1 MCHIDLFSDYQ
12 QEEVKMDDINVMKT
26 AIDTYGPRLQTVV
39 AIEELSELQ
48 KELTKFLRGGGNKKH
63 LTEEMAD
70 VLIMVTQ
77 LQLIYH
83 VGDEDIR
90 EVMDYKLKRLEE
102 RIKKND

>member
-1 MCHIDLFSDYQ
+1 MCHIDLFGNYQ
-12 QEEVKMDDINVMKT
+12 QEEVKMDDINVMKS
-26 AIDTYGPRLQTVV
+26 AIDNYGPRLQTVV

-48 KELTKFLRGGGNKKH
+48 KELTKFLRGGGNKKN

>member
-1 MCHIDLFSDYQ
+1 MRHIDLLGNYQ

-48 KELTKFLRGGGNKKH
+48 KELTKFLRGRGNKKH